1 MMQRTATMLTTAIGL
16 LMFLSAGQF
25 VFAQEADEA
34 AIKARY
40 ERFSKMLTGS
50 KFQGQFTVDGKPL
63 NQLEEEAYELEKV
76 EKMAEPDLWSITA
89 RIKYGKKDYKIPV
102 PIYVKW
108 AGETPVMTMD
118 NLTLPGYGTFSTRV
132 VLHGDKYAG
141 TWQHDKVGGHLFGRI
156 IPPAEA
162 NKPAQ
167 TSN

>member
-1 MMQRTATMLTTAIGL
+1 MTAFFRCTVL
-16 LMFLSAGQF
+16 LCWIVTIVSTVSSLSA
-25 VFAQEADEA
+25 QESNDA
-34 AIKARY
+34 AIQARH
-40 ERFSKMLTGS
+40 ERFAKMLTGS

-76 EKMAEPDLWSITA
+76 EKMPEADLWSITA
-89 RIKYGKKDYKIPV
+89 RIKYGKKDYKVPV

-108 AGETPVMTMD
+108 AGETPVLTMD

-156 IPPAEA
+156 IPPPPAPEA
-162 NKPAQ
+162 SK
-167 TSN
+167 